1 MKAGDKIKIEMSNFS
16 FGGKTPK
23 RFDTHVK
30 KSVPLY
36 SLGQELICKL
46 SSFFLSK
53 DSIVYDLGC
62 STGTT
67 LKMIDAYNSFK
78 TMKIYGIDIENKMLK
93 EARRKLKKTK
103 NKIILQKSDLSKIKF
118 KKSDLIIS
126 YYTIQFLKPKH
137 RQIIINKIFKSLNWG
152 GAFIF
157 FEKVRAPDARF
168 QDMMTQIYS
177 EYKSNVGYR
186 ADEIFNKSLSLRS
199 KLEPFSSNANRDFLK
214 RAGFK
219 DIMTIQKYC
228 SFEGFLAI
236 K

>member
-1 MKAGDKIKIEMSNFS
+1 MKAGDKIKTELSNFN

-23 RFDTHVK
+23 SFDKHVA

-36 SLGQELICKL
+36 ELGQKLICKL
-46 SSFFLSK
+46 SSFFINK
-53 DSIVYDLGC
+53 DSVVYDLGC

-67 LKMIDAYNSFK
+67 LKMIDSYNSFK
-78 TMKIYGIDIENKMLK
+78 TMKLYGIDVEKNMLK
-93 EARRKLKKTK
+93 QAKRKLKKTK
-103 NKIILQKSDLSKIKF
+103 NKIYLKNLDVTKINF

-126 YYTIQFLKPKH
+126 YYTIQFLKPKY
-137 RQIIINKIFKSLNWG
+137 RQILINKIFKSLNWG
-152 GAFIF
+152 GAFIL

-168 QDMMTQIYS
+168 QDMMTQLYN
-177 EYKSNVGYR
+177 EYKSDIGY
-186 ADEIFNKSLSLRS
+186 DSQEIYNKSLSLRS
-199 KLEPFSSNANRDFLK
+199 KLEPFSSNANKDFLK

>member
-152 GAFIF
+152 GGFLF
-157 FEKVRAPDARF
+157 FDKVRAPDARF
-168 QDMMTQIYS
+168 QDMMSQIYL
-177 EYKSNVGYR
+177 EYKEDRNFS
-186 ADEIFNKSLSLRS
+186 AKEILDKSKSL
-199 KLEPFSSNANRDFLK
+199 KGVMEPFSSRANLQLIK

-219 DIMTIQKYC
+219 DYMTVFKFLC
-228 SFEGFLAI
+228 FEGFLAI

>member
-1 MKAGDKIKIEMSNFS
+1 MKAGDKIKTELSNFN

-23 RFDTHVK
+23 SFDKHVT

-36 SLGQELICKL
+36 ELGQKLICKL
-46 SSFFLSK
+46 SSFFINK
-53 DSIVYDLGC
+53 DSVVYDLGC

-67 LKMIDAYNSFK
+67 LKMIDSYNSFK
-78 TMKIYGIDIENKMLK
+78 TMKLYGIDVEKNMLK
-93 EARRKLKKTK
+93 QAKRKLKKTK
-103 NKIILQKSDLSKIKF
+103 NKIYLKNLDVTKINF

-126 YYTIQFLKPKH
+126 YYTIQFLKPKY
-137 RQIIINKIFKSLNWG
+137 RQILINKIFKSLNWG
-152 GAFIF
+152 GAFIL

-168 QDMMTQIYS
+168 QDMMTQLYN
-177 EYKSNVGYR
+177 EYKSDIGY
-186 ADEIFNKSLSLRS
+186 DSQEIYNKSLSLRS
-199 KLEPFSSNANRDFLK
+199 KLEPFSSNANKDFLK

>member
-1 MKAGDKIKIEMSNFS
+1 MKAGDNIKIELSNFS

-23 RFDTHVK
+23 NFDNHIT

-36 SLGQELICKL
+36 ELGQKLICKL
-46 SSFFLSK
+46 SSFFINK
-53 DSIVYDLGC
+53 DSVVYDLGC

-67 LKMIDAYNSFK
+67 LKMIDSYNSFRS
-78 TMKIYGIDIENKMLK
+78 MKLYGIDVEKNMLK
-93 EARRKLKKTK
+93 QAKKKLKKTK
-103 NKIILQKSDLSKIKF
+103 NKIYLKNSDIIKINF

-137 RQIIINKIFKSLNWG
+137 RQTLINKIYKSLNWG

-168 QDMMTQIYS
+168 QDMMTQLYN
-177 EYKSNVGYR
+177 EYKSDIGYKSQ
-186 ADEIFNKSLSLRS
+186 EIYNKSLSLRG
-199 KLEPFSSNANRDFLK
+199 KLEPYSSQANKDFLR

-219 DIMTIQKYC
+219 DVMTISKYC
-228 SFEGFLAI
+228 SFQGFLAI